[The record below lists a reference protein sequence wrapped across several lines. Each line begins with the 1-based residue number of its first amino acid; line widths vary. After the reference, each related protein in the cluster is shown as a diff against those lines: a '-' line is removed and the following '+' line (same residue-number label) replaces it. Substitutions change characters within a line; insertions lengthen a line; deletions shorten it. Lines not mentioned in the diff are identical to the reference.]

1 MTENHTQ
8 KQGRSSLSFAIIII
22 IIVTAVLGSICGFLY
37 PESISLLSGG
47 TYVSGGAIYDAIYLV
62 LTLAADAL
70 YLFGGG
76 VITFGAILVTVRFI
90 QCKLKDPYQP
100 SFSTR
105 YLSGYLTLSLNF
117 FIGAEIIRTVAT
129 RTIPEFELLIL
140 VIFSRG
146 LFSLILYLERHGMEQ
161 PKQNSLLIC

>member
-1 MTENHTQ
+1 MVQSSEEQ
-8 KQGRSSLSFAIIII
+8 MQGNSSLALILFL
-22 IIVTAVLGSICGFLY
+22 IIVAIAFFGAVLSFFYPGF
-37 PESISLLSGG
+37 ISLLSGV
-47 TYVSGGAIYDAIYLV
+47 TYVSGGAIYDAIYV
-62 LTLAADAL
+62 ILTLAADAL

-76 VITFGAILVTVRFI
+76 VITFGAILVTIRFV
-90 QCKLKDPYQP
+90 QRKLKDPYQP
-100 SFSTR
+100 SSSTR

-146 LFSLILYLERHGMEQ
+146 LFSLILYLERRWHGTAETE
-161 PKQNSLLIC
+161 